1 MSLAINV
8 DRVVAVLLA
17 DGWHDVAPRTPDDPR
32 SSFIVDAY
40 EYVTSRSRQE
50 DDVPSIWHN
59 DDPGFAF
66 AEADGKHWVVGP
78 LTAIVAVRYR
88 GYGA

>member
-8 DRVVAVLLA
+8 ERVVAVLLT
-17 DGWHDVAPRTPDDPR
+17 DGWHDVAPRSTDDPL
-32 SSFIVDAY
+32 SSFIIDAY
-40 EYVTSRSRQE
+40 EYVTAHAANDERS
-50 DDVPSIWHN
+50 VWHN

-78 LTAIVAVRYR
+78 LTAILAVRYR
-88 GYGA
+88 GYEA

>member
-8 DRVVAVLLA
+8 ERVVAVLLA
-17 DGWHDVAPRTPDDPR
+17 DGWHDVSPRTPDDPR
-32 SSFIVDAY
+32 SSFTIDAY
-40 EYVTSRSRQE
+40 EYVTPQVRQ
-50 DDVPSIWHN
+50 DDEGPSIWHN

-66 AEADGKHWVVGP
+66 SEADGRHWIIGP
-78 LTAIVAVRYR
+78 LTSIRAIRYR